1 MFARPSTGPVMLGRT
16 ARSRRRLMAVSS
28 PRSRAVRVRRFWLK
42 GRSSGSMPLIPDSI
56 HTVWY
61 HDGYSTTDAGDR
73 SEMPPTTTERL
84 ADYETRYRELAAQ
97 LATIGLIHS
106 GSVHP
111 RPGRPTRLGA
121 PLPRPPPPARP
132 HRPDPP
138 RQRPPPL
145 HPLPD
150 PRLQMPRRPT
160 PTPRP
165 LLPMDRQEQRQNR
178 HPPTH
183 RERSAA
189 LPRMDR
195 QRPPTTTP
203 HPTDAPDRRQSRRA
217 EAQTSS
223 QPITAQSFTPTRT
236 PPTTPRLA
244 AGAQNPG
251 TQGFPGSSPRI
262 LRPFL
267 RLV

>member
-106 GSVHP
+106 GSVTRRYTRCP
-111 RPGRPTRLGA
+111 TPGCKCHA
-121 PLPRPPPPARP
+121 DPPQP
-132 HRPDPP
+132 HRPPRRYTRCQTPGCKCHADPP
-138 RQRPPPL
+138 QPHGPYYQWTAKNNGKTVTR
-145 HPLPD
+145 
-150 PRLQMPRRPT
+150 RLTENEAQ
-160 PTPRP
+160 
-165 LLPMDRQEQRQNR
+165 LYQEWIAN
-178 HPPTH
+178 
-183 RERSAA
+183 
-189 LPRMDR
+189 
-195 QRPPTTTP
+195 
-203 HPTDAPDRRQSRRA
+203 DRRLRHLIQQMRQIAAKAA
-217 EAQTSS
+217 ELKLKQ
-223 QPITAQSFTPTRT
+223 
-236 PPTTPRLA
+236 A
-244 AGAQNPG
+244 ANP
-251 TQGFPGSSPRI
+251 
-262 LRPFL
+262 
-267 RLV
+267 

>member
-1 MFARPSTGPVMLGRT
+1 MMDT
-16 ARSRRRLMAVSS
+16 
-28 PRSRAVRVRRFWLK
+28 
-42 GRSSGSMPLIPDSI
+42 
-56 HTVWY
+56 
-61 HDGYSTTDAGDR
+61 
-73 SEMPPTTTERL
+73 
-84 ADYETRYRELAAQ
+84 Q
-97 LATIGLIHS
+97 
-106 GSVHP
+106 
-111 RPGRPTRLGA
+111 RPTRETEA
-121 PLPRPPPPARP
+121 RCHRPPPSGSPTPTTP
-132 HRPDPP
+132 HA
-138 RQRPPPL
+138 RPPPL